1 MERHEIMYTRQQSTR
16 TSNYKSDDNYNC
28 VQRKLQTIR
37 QQVKKAVHDSEIPS
51 AIREGE

>member
-28 VQRKLQTIR
+28 VQRKLQTITQTSKDER
-37 QQVKKAVHDSEIPS
+37 HDSEIPS
-51 AIREGE
+51 AIRDDQ

>member
-28 VQRKLQTIR
+28 VQRKFQTIR
-37 QQVKKAVHDSEIPS
+37 QQVNKVVCDSEIPS
-51 AIREGE
+51 AIRGG